1 MVGRITFF
9 LVCISLVLR
18 LSSNAAG
25 VSSVDLIV
33 LGSGVTFSD
42 AVNEALTEAIA
53 RKSGRSVA
61 TQTDLKS
68 IVSSVTSADG
78 SKGVASEIL
87 ARNIQTAT
95 KGEVLGYEVLEEG
108 KDEHALVT
116 VKLRV
121 RMAEYLNSV
130 QADRIRIG
138 IPKVRVPPKDHI
150 VGEQVEAAAKSTLT
164 DTRKFAV
171 VDRNWESEYAEEMA
185 LLIGGTAARAEK
197 ARVGQRLGADLLLII
212 SVQQVQIS
220 ATNNAGSLL
229 SSSGSAVCNY
239 NLIEA
244 ATGLVKTAK
253 TFTASIN
260 QAQARSAGGD
270 LGQIAVLLAN
280 SIGRRLGELVVESA
294 YPLMIVSIDDQEVAV
309 NQGGDR
315 MKIGQAYEI
324 FALGDKV
331 QDPQTGEELGRAEKL
346 IGKAILT
353 RVTPKIS
360 YAKIEEKSREIEVG
374 MLLRKLAK
382 SSQAAPTKPTLNTTK
397 DW

>member
-1 MVGRITFF
+1 M
-9 LVCISLVLR
+9 
-18 LSSNAAG
+18 
-25 VSSVDLIV
+25 
-33 LGSGVTFSD
+33 
-42 AVNEALTEAIA
+42 
-53 RKSGRSVA
+53 
-61 TQTDLKS
+61 
-68 IVSSVTSADG
+68 
-78 SKGVASEIL
+78 
-87 ARNIQTAT
+87 
-95 KGEVLGYEVLEEG
+95 
-108 KDEHALVT
+108 
-116 VKLRV
+116 
-121 RMAEYLNSV
+121 
-130 QADRIRIG
+130 
-138 IPKVRVPPKDHI
+138 
-150 VGEQVEAAAKSTLT
+150 
-164 DTRKFAV
+164 
-171 VDRNWESEYAEEMA
+171 
-185 LLIGGTAARAEK
+185 
-197 ARVGQRLGADLLLII
+197 
-212 SVQQVQIS
+212 
-220 ATNNAGSLL
+220 
-229 SSSGSAVCNY
+229 CNY

-315 MKIGQAYEI
+315 MKIGQEYEI